1 MKKTKM
7 FLLLIAMLFAIT
19 LASCG
24 GGGGGGDGG
33 GGGATPAP
41 TSVNLP
47 KTGQTT
53 NYATGDDGDLERGVA
68 WPSQRFTVDGT
79 GFCVT
84 DNLTGLMWVGI
95 PGGSTATWQ
104 NALNYANGLTFCGYT
119 DWRLPNVNEMES
131 LLNAGQ
137 DNTATWL
144 NSQGFSLVQSS
155 YYWTSSTNASNT
167 TYAWIVGMVGG
178 DVLTVGKTTSYYVWP
193 VRAGGG
199 APADLPKTGQTT
211 SYATGDDG
219 DLERGVALA
228 KPEVYG

>member
-79 GFCVT
+79 GLCIT
-84 DNLTGLMWVGI
+84 DNLTGLMWVRNANSGI
-95 PGGSTATWQ
+95 ATWQ
-104 NALNYANGLTFCGYT
+104 NALAYANGQSICGYD
-119 DWRLPNVNEMES
+119 DWRLPNKKELRS
-131 LLNAGQ
+131 LIHYEQANS
-137 DNTATWL
+137 ATWL
-144 NSQGFSLVQSS
+144 NGQGFSNVQANS
-155 YYWTSSTNASNT
+155 YWSSTTYSFAT
-167 TYAWIVGMVGG
+167 TSAWFVTMSGG
-178 DVLTVGKTTSYYVWP
+178 DVSSFSKSGTLSVWP
-193 VRAGGG
+193 VRAG
-199 APADLPKTGQTT
+199 Q
-211 SYATGDDG
+211 
-219 DLERGVALA
+219 
-228 KPEVYG
+228 